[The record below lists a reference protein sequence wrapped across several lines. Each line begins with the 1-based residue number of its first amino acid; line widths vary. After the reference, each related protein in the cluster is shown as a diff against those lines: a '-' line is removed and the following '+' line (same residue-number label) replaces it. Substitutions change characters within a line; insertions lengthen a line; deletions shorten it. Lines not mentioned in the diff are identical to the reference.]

1 MAPTGEAIRATD
13 ADDVPDPAAE
23 FAFESQ
29 VDRVQEEKRL
39 AREAPDIPW
48 RTWWFHSGSKWYVV
62 LGFLIIDIWI
72 LSLGFETGLFLV
84 MAALMILAFY
94 GELLL
99 YQYLYYYPP
108 EHLPGHRTSFRRTW
122 FRPVPYGR
130 WTTEGEVL
138 RAGGTVATPEQGP
151 DPREFL

>member
-1 MAPTGEAIRATD
+1 MAPPGEPFRATD
-13 ADDVPDPAAE
+13 ADDVSDPAAE

-29 VDRVQEEKRL
+29 VDRVAEEKRRAL
-39 AREAPDIPW
+39 EAPDIPW
-48 RTWWFHSGSKWYVV
+48 RTWWFHSGSKWYVG

-72 LSLGFETGLFLV
+72 LGLGFETGSLLLAAV
-84 MAALMILAFY
+84 LMALAIY

-108 EHLPGHRTSFRRTW
+108 EQLPGHRTPFRRTW

-138 RAGGTVATPEQGP
+138 RAGGTVITPDQGP
-151 DPREFL
+151 DPKEFL